1 MKRGIPIFVFLLLW
15 CLPLAGQSIKV
26 TPSATAY
33 VFPNGV
39 SVPSDYPHVK
49 ITAKNNPDSGFIFI
63 NNWGGTPYIAILDND
78 GSPVFY
84 RKMPAYARDFKL
96 QANGNLSYRLADPYY
111 RFYEMDSSYT
121 VTREITA
128 KNGFGTDEHE
138 LQILPNG
145 NVLLIALE
153 YKTVDMSK
161 LVAGGKT
168 NATVIGNHVQEV
180 DPAGNVVF
188 EWKCWDH
195 FDITDAVHENLTAQT
210 IDYVHMN
217 AIAVDNDS
225 NIVVSSR
232 HLSEITKINRK
243 TGAII
248 WRLGGKHNQFTF
260 VNDPLYGPSYQH
272 DIRALPNGNYTI
284 FDNGNF
290 HSPSLTR
297 AVEYNIDTTAKTA
310 TLVWQYRHSPDRYTW
325 WMGNAQRLKNGN
337 TLINWADGSLPKL
350 TEVTQAGMKAM
361 EMDFVN
367 HAHSYRVFRFPW
379 KGKPKAPVL
388 TLEERSDNITLL
400 MNHFDHNPVHTYIV
414 YADTVPHPV
423 RKIDSTSSSAVEL
436 TGFKNGKRYYFRIT
450 VKDGTGKES
459 PFSNEESTLIKFFT
473 PGENLVI
480 NGDFSDGQDP
490 WKLNVTSPGA
500 GSTFITLDE
509 KCFVQISAGG
519 TQTWHVQLNQEG
531 IPLINGLKYRFEFDA
546 YATEHRSIEVK
557 VAMIASPNTNYSKTG
572 LIGLTTTSK
581 HFSYDFTMTDAGDN
595 NARVVFNCGISAV
608 DLFIDNVSVKQ
619 LVPASIEDDAPG
631 LLTGFTVQQ
640 NFPNPFNPSTT
651 VRYRLPAECEVRLRV
666 YTVLG
671 QLVDEL
677 FYGRKQSGWHQ
688 ETWNTA
694 LPAGMYFCRIEAF
707 TVQRPNNRFQ
717 QTVRMILLK

>member
-1 MKRGIPIFVFLLLW
+1 MKHIVSHTLLFVLW
-15 CLPLAGQSIKV
+15 CLPLLSQIITV
-26 TPSATAY
+26 TPSSTVH

-49 ITAKNNPDSGFIFI
+49 ILAKTNPDSGFIFI
-63 NNWGGTPYIAILDND
+63 NNWGGTPYIAILDNN
-78 GSPVFY
+78 GFPVFY

-168 NATVIGNHVQEV
+168 SATVIGNHVQEI

-195 FDITDAVHENLTAQT
+195 FDITDAIHENLTAQT

-225 NIVVSSR
+225 NIVISSR

-243 TGAII
+243 TGAIL
-248 WRLGGKHNQFTF
+248 WRLGGKHNQFTI
-260 VNDPLYGPSYQH
+260 VNDPMSGPSYQH
-272 DIRALPNGNYTI
+272 DVRALPNGHYTI

-290 HSPSLTR
+290 HSPTVTR
-297 AVEYNIDTTAKTA
+297 VTEYNIDTAAMTA
-310 TLVWQYRHSPDRYTW
+310 TLVWQYRHVPDRYTW
-325 WMGNAQRLKNGN
+325 WMGNAQRLPNGN

-367 HAHSYRVFRFPW
+367 NAHSYRVFRFPW

-388 TLEERSDNITLL
+388 ILQQGSDKITLL
-400 MNHFDHNPVHTYIV
+400 MNHFDHAPVHTFLLYV
-414 YADTVPHPV
+414 DTLPNPV

-450 VKDGTGKES
+450 VKDSTGKES
-459 PFSNEESTLIKFFT
+459 PFSNEESALIKFFA

-480 NGDFSDGQDP
+480 NGDFSEGKDP
-490 WKLNVTSPGA
+490 WKLNITAPGSGSSIVTIDGKY
-500 GSTFITLDE
+500 FL
-509 KCFVQISAGG
+509 QIGAGG
-519 TQTWHVQLNQEG
+519 TQTWHVQLVQEG
-531 IPLINGLKYRFEFDA
+531 IPLVNGLKYRFEFDA
-546 YATEHRSIEVK
+546 YATESRSIEVK

-581 HFSYDFTMTDAGDN
+581 HFSYDFTMTDASDN
-595 NARVVFNCGISAV
+595 NARVVFNCGMSAV
-608 DLFIDNVSVKQ
+608 DVFIDNVSVKQ
-619 LVPASIEDDAPG
+619 LVPSRVDDDTPAA
-631 LLTGFTVQQ
+631 LTGFSVQQ

-651 VRYRLPAECEVRLRV
+651 IRYELPVECNVRLRV

-671 QLVDEL
+671 QMVDEL
-677 FYGRKQSGWHQ
+677 FYGRRQSGWHQ
-688 ETWNTA
+688 EVWNTGF
-694 LPAGMYFCRIEAF
+694 PAGVYFCRIEA
-707 TVQRPNNRFQ
+707 VDAHRPENRFE
-717 QTVRMILLK
+717 QTVRMVLLK